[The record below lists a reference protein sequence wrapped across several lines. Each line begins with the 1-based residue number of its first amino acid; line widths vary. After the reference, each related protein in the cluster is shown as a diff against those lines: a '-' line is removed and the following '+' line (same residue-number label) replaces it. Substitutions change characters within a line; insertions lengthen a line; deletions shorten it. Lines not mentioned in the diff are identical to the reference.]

1 MTTAIKITMH
11 AFDRASQRLL
21 PDWLQAC
28 PDRKPGLGSWLMEQ
42 LRPHVD
48 VLERAGE
55 LGKVSRITVR
65 GVAFEVAYEPPREA
79 GWHGRVVVKTV
90 LDHEQARCSSTKS
103 HVSNQLDSYRG
114 YRLRKRGPLG
124 PKGGETGGEGGDADE
139 GGSGWDPSMRRGDL

>member
-1 MTTAIKITMH
+1 MPAAIKITMH

-21 PDWLQAC
+21 PEWLNAC

-48 VLERAGE
+48 ALERAGE

-79 GWHGRVVVKTV
+79 GWQGRVVVKTV
-90 LDHEQARCSSTKS
+90 LDHEQARSSSTKS
-103 HVSNQLDSYRG
+103 HVSNQLDSFRG

-124 PKGGETGGEGGDADE
+124 PKGGGGGGGGDEDE
-139 GGSGWDPSMRRGDL
+139 GGSGWNQSMRRGDR